1 MIIQVQKAVFNFVT
15 TILLMGGYLFYVFG
29 IQGDIN
35 LPKVL
40 DIQFWGV
47 FIIELTV
54 LMVLAK
60 IILFILFSIFK
71 KVKNRNKYEE
81 DLSFIDERDKLI
93 EMKSDR
99 YSHWITILG
108 FIASM
113 IPISMGYPVQYMFIT
128 ILSFGFV
135 SSVMSDVWKIYFY
148 NKGL

>member
-1 MIIQVQKAVFNFVT
+1 MTIQVQKAVFNFVT

-29 IQGDIN
+29 IHRDVN
-35 LPKVL
+35 LSKVL
-40 DIQFWGV
+40 EIQFWGI
-47 FIIELTV
+47 FILELTV

-60 IILFILFSIFK
+60 IILFILFAIFK
-71 KVKNRNKYEE
+71 KVKNRNMDEE
-81 DLSFIDERDKLI
+81 DLGFMDERDKLI

-99 YSHWITILG
+99 YSHWITMFG

-113 IPISMGYPVQYMFIT
+113 VPISMGYSVQYMFIT

-135 SSVMSDVWKIYFY
+135 SAVMSDVWKIYFY

>member
-1 MIIQVQKAVFNFVT
+1 MTIQVQKVVFNFVT
-15 TILLMGGYLFYVFG
+15 TILIMGGYLFYVFE

-40 DIQFWGV
+40 DIKFWGV
-47 FIIELTV
+47 FILELTM

-60 IILFILFSIFK
+60 IILFILFAIFK
-71 KVKNRNKYEE
+71 KVNNRNKDEE
-81 DLSFIDERDKLI
+81 DLGFIDERDKLI

-99 YSHWITILG
+99 YSHWIAMFG
-108 FIASM
+108 FMVSM
-113 IPISMGYPVQYMFIT
+113 IPVSMGYSVHYMFIT

>member
-1 MIIQVQKAVFNFVT
+1 MTIQVQKVVFNFVT
-15 TILLMGGYLFYVFG
+15 TILIMGGYLFYVFE

-40 DIQFWGV
+40 GTKFWGV
-47 FIIELTV
+47 FILELTM

-60 IILFILFSIFK
+60 IILFILFAIFK
-71 KVKNRNKYEE
+71 KVNNRNKDEE
-81 DLSFIDERDKLI
+81 DLGFIDERDKLI

-99 YSHWITILG
+99 YSHWIAMFG
-108 FIASM
+108 FMVSM
-113 IPISMGYPVQYMFIT
+113 IPVSMGYSVHYMFIT